1 MGGLAWLAWS
11 ESSIIRL
18 GYPSQSAS
26 QNCVHPTS
34 QWHGAWEAAAL
45 GSRYCSELSQVTK
58 PRISVDG
65 QDCTSFPVYHSQ
77 KKGMAESQHLLCI
90 GRGPLIF

>member
-58 PRISVDG
+58 PHISVDG